1 MAKQKNTDKAKVSA
15 TKGFTKRF
23 LRPYGGHLALYAML
37 TVFSV
42 FFTLTTILSIT
53 DFLKILFPPEGTQA
67 VADASADIHT
77 LNYWLNKLYFW
88 LIGFGQSKAVML
100 FSLLLCSQYLLK
112 NLFSYPSIVLIG
124 RVRSY
129 VVRDIRNALYAKIA
143 RLPLSYFSASRKGDI
158 LSRFSNDVVEYDEN
172 ILLSI
177 QQLVIAVVTILM
189 YLLMLLYINVKLT
202 FFALLLLPVIAFVVS
217 RLTRHLRRK
226 STELQQQ
233 TSYLTSLTEETI
245 SGLRIIKSF
254 TAIDFSNERF
264 QRFNQSYTRLRNKIY
279 RRIDLASPVSDFMGN
294 TMVIVILIF
303 GSYLV
308 FNHDAGLTPEL
319 FITYIMLFV
328 LMINPAK
335 DFSTAMSQIKKGT
348 ACAQRL
354 DELLQ
359 TPDTI
364 TEISE
369 PLSFGGLAQSI
380 EFKNVSFAYN
390 AGTEVLSGINL
401 TVRRGETVAIVGP
414 SGSGKSTL
422 ADLVPRFH
430 DCTSG
435 QLLIDGTDI
444 RQYSLRQ
451 LRSHIGIVSQD
462 TILFNDTIFNNIAF
476 GCETATQ
483 QQVENAAK
491 IANAHD
497 FIMQLDNGYQT
508 NIGDC
513 GDRLSGGQRQR
524 LCIARAILANPD
536 ILILD
541 EATSALDTESERLV
555 QEALNN
561 VLANRTAIVIAH
573 RLSTIAGADKIVVI
587 DHGKI
592 VETGTHK
599 ELMVQNGLYKKLVDM
614 QSFR

>member
-1 MAKQKNTDKAKVSA
+1 MSA

-23 LRPYGGHLALYAML
+23 LKPYGGHLALYAML

-67 VADASADIHT
+67 VADAYANIHT

-308 FNHDAGLTPEL
+308 FNHDSGLTPEL

-359 TPDTI
+359 TPDTV

-369 PLSFGGLAQSI
+369 PLPFGGLAQSI

-462 TILFNDTIFNNIAF
+462 TVLFNDTVYGNIAF
-476 GCETATQ
+476 GNPDATP
-483 QQVENAAK
+483 QQVEQAARV
-491 IANAHD
+491 ANAHD

-536 ILILD
+536 ILVLD

>member
-1 MAKQKNTDKAKVSA
+1 MSA

-23 LRPYGGHLALYAML
+23 LKPYGGHLALYAML

-308 FNHDAGLTPEL
+308 FNHDSGLTPEL

-359 TPDTI
+359 TPDTV

-369 PLSFGGLAQSI
+369 PLPFGGLAQSI

-462 TILFNDTIFNNIAF
+462 TVLFNDTVYGNIAF
-476 GCETATQ
+476 GNPDATP
-483 QQVENAAK
+483 QQVEQAARV
-491 IANAHD
+491 ANAHD

-587 DHGKI
+587 DRGKI

>member
-1 MAKQKNTDKAKVSA
+1 
-15 TKGFTKRF
+15 
-23 LRPYGGHLALYAML
+23 ML

>member
-1 MAKQKNTDKAKVSA
+1 MSA

>member
-1 MAKQKNTDKAKVSA
+1 M
-15 TKGFTKRF
+15 
-23 LRPYGGHLALYAML
+23 YALL

-67 VADASADIHT
+67 VAEASADGYT

-172 ILLSI
+172 IMLSI
-177 QQLVIAVVTILM
+177 QQLVIAVVTIIM

-226 STELQQQ
+226 STELQQR

-279 RRIDLASPVSDFMGN
+279 RRIDLASPVSDFLGN

-308 FNHDAGLTPEL
+308 FNHDSGLTPEL

-354 DELLQ
+354 DDLLQ
-359 TPDTI
+359 TPDTV
-364 TEISE
+364 TEIVD
-369 PLSFGGLAQSI
+369 PQPFGGLAQSI

-390 AGTEVLSGINL
+390 AGTEVLTDINL

-444 RQYSLRQ
+444 RQYSISQ

-462 TILFNDTIFNNIAF
+462 TVLFNDTVAGNIAF
-476 GCETATQ
+476 GCPGATQ
-483 QQVENAAK
+483 QQVEQAARV
-491 IANAHD
+491 ANAHD

-524 LCIARAILANPD
+524 LCIARAILSNPD

-555 QEALNN
+555 QEALNR

-573 RLSTIAGADKIVVI
+573 RLSTIATADNIVVL
-587 DHGKI
+587 DHGNI
-592 VETGTHK
+592 VETGTHQQ
-599 ELMVQNGLYKKLVDM
+599 LIARNGIYKKLVDM